1 MNAMKIPPTLGLALG
16 TLCLLAG
23 CSTPLIKPGEAP
35 QDAQALPSQ
44 WSMAPVNA
52 APMAVVRDAQLAA
65 LQKQALAG
73 NRDQRLTAM
82 RLRDALAQA
91 RVDGQR
97 LSVQAS
103 LSASR
108 SESRQLGGAGLA
120 DGLSRSHGFSAMAGY
135 EIDLWGRLA
144 MSDQLR
150 ERQLEAL
157 QADRQAARA
166 LLLAQIASRHWQLG
180 SLASQRPLQD
190 QILAQAEEALT
201 ITKLRV
207 KEGKLLPIEVDR
219 AAATVQSARL
229 RRSDLDHELTQQH
242 QQLALLLDQMPLGA
256 VEQLHAG
263 PPLDAPAPL
272 ALGTPAEVLEQRVDV
287 RRARLAVDAALVH
300 QRLSETTRYP
310 SLQLSGGIS
319 SGSSDWRRWLDQPLA
334 SLAASLVVPLVD
346 WPRLD
351 LQRQLAR
358 SELEQA
364 ALALRDTVHKAL
376 VEIEGRLIETR
387 RAEEQEAAVRQRLDE
402 ARQAEQIAALKLEL
416 GLINRLDWL
425 QARNARLSSEQELQQ
440 LRLRQ
445 WQLHAE
451 LCASLGLELRA
462 Q

>member
-1 MNAMKIPPTLGLALG
+1 MTSFLFKPSSLALAA
-16 TLCLLAG
+16 LCLLAG
-23 CSTPLIKPGEAP
+23 CSNLAIKPGAAP
-35 QDAQALPSQ
+35 QDNEPLPTQ
-44 WSMAPVNA
+44 WSSMPAHA
-52 APMAVVRDAQLAA
+52 APMAVVKDAHLAA
-65 LQKQALAG
+65 LQERALAS

-91 RVDGQR
+91 QVDGQR

-103 LSASR
+103 ISASR

-120 DGLSRSHGFSAMAGY
+120 DGLARSHGFSAMAGY
-135 EIDLWGRLA
+135 ELDLWGRLA
-144 MSDQLR
+144 MTDRLR
-150 ERQLEAL
+150 EQQLEAM
-157 QADRQAARA
+157 QADQRAARA

-180 SLASQRPLQD
+180 SLASQKPLQD

-201 ITKLRV
+201 ITRLRV

-219 AAATVQSARL
+219 AAATVQSSRL

-242 QQLALLLDQMPLGA
+242 QQLALLLDQMPVGVA
-256 VEQLHAG
+256 EQAHAG
-263 PPLDAPAPL
+263 PPLAAPAPL

-287 RRARLAVDAALVH
+287 RRARLAVDAALVRL
-300 QRLSETTRYP
+300 RLSETTRYP

-319 SGSSDWRRWLDQPLA
+319 SGSADWRRWLDQPLA

-358 SELEQA
+358 SELDQA

-376 VEIEGRLIETR
+376 VEIEGRLIEAR
-387 RAEEQEAAVRQRLDE
+387 RTEEQEAAVRQRLDE

-451 LCASLGLELRA
+451 LCASLGMELRA